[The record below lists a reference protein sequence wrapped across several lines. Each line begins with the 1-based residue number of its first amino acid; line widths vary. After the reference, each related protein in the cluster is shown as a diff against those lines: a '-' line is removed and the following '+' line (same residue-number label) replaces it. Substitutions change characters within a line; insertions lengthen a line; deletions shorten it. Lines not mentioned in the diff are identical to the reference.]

1 MEYLQLFDDNK
12 IMLEEKIARSE
23 KKNVQTGRY
32 FMIVLV
38 FIENDEHKFLIQK
51 TSSEKDSE
59 YATTGGHVTYGDTSM
74 KTVIKEVK
82 EELDVDIQENEIEFI
97 DSIKHSLA
105 YCDIYYVHKNIKIDE
120 LILQEEEVES
130 VDWYSFAEIQSF
142 IDNGEFRKGNI
153 KPFEKVLDW
162 KKVNNK

>member
-51 TSSEKDSE
+51 TSSEKDS
-59 YATTGGHVTYGDTSM
+59 
-74 KTVIKEVK
+74 
-82 EELDVDIQENEIEFI
+82 
-97 DSIKHSLA
+97 
-105 YCDIYYVHKNIKIDE
+105 
-120 LILQEEEVES
+120 
-130 VDWYSFAEIQSF
+130 
-142 IDNGEFRKGNI
+142 
-153 KPFEKVLDW
+153 
-162 KKVNNK
+162 